1 MANFAK
7 ISETNEV
14 LNVVHV
20 DDKDTTNGKVV
31 EEEAVGQQFLEKS
44 LNWPAHLWIKTSL
57 NTRAGAH
64 RQGGTPLRGNYAG
77 IGFTWDSVNE
87 IFIAPKP
94 YPSWVLD
101 TTTYWYDSPIGSPQ
115 EDNVSVEIDGVQTE
129 FTGRSWEEDNQRWV
143 GVVPSSVAG
152 QEETHLDKYVWNH
165 TDLSW
170 TFDSTV
176 ERVS

>member
-1 MANFAK
+1 MFF
-7 ISETNEV
+7 SWGWTSWVETKRDGSIRKNW
-14 LNVVHV
+14 
-20 DDKDTTNGKVV
+20 
-31 EEEAVGQQFLEKS
+31 AQQGCEYK
-44 LNWPAHLWIKTSL
+44 PAEDVFCDL
-57 NTRAGAH
+57 
-64 RQGGTPLRGNYAG
+64 
-77 IGFTWDSVNE
+77 
-87 IFIAPKP
+87 KP

>member
-1 MANFAK
+1 MANCAK

-20 DDKDTTNGKVV
+20 DDKDTTNGKGV

-94 YPSWVLD
+94 YPSWVLN
-101 TTTYWYDSPIGSPQ
+101 TTDARWHSPIGDAPKDLTAEEIADGTIYNWN
-115 EDNVSVEIDGVQTE
+115 ED
-129 FTGRSWEEDNQRWV
+129 
-143 GVVPSSVAG
+143 AG
-152 QEETHLDKYVWNH
+152 TWDK
-165 TDLSW
+165 T
-170 TFDSTV
+170 T
-176 ERVS
+176 

>member
-1 MANFAK
+1 MKYFAA
-7 ISETNEV
+7 INSDNLVTRVVVAGDDDSQPMCSLAEGETSW
-14 LNVVHV
+14 
-20 DDKDTTNGKVV
+20 V
-31 EEEAVGQQFLEKS
+31 ETKRDGSIRKNWAQQGCEYKPTEDVFCDL
-44 LNWPAHLWIKTSL
+44 
-57 NTRAGAH
+57 
-64 RQGGTPLRGNYAG
+64 
-77 IGFTWDSVNE
+77 
-87 IFIAPKP
+87 KP